1 MVVGASVAI
10 RRDGKQPPIRR
21 NVIQFRRFDEYSGET
36 PMTPE
41 DRRLLTL
48 LRANARES
56 TASIARK
63 LGASRTTVQERIGR
77 LEKAGVIAG
86 YTLRTPENLGKL
98 LSALVLLNVN
108 AKQSERVVRDL
119 KAMPACTALRAVSGV
134 FDYVATVE
142 AETTAELD
150 VELDRFGQLA
160 GIERTQTLVVLSTRF
175 ER

>member
-1 MVVGASVAI
+1 
-10 RRDGKQPPIRR
+10 
-21 NVIQFRRFDEYSGET
+21 
-36 PMTPE
+36 MTPE

-63 LGASRTTVQERIGR
+63 LGASRTTVQERINR
-77 LEKAGVIAG
+77 LEKSGAIAG
-86 YTLRTPENLGKL
+86 YTLRTSEELGKV

-108 AKQSERVVRDL
+108 AKQSERVVREL
-119 KAMPACTALRAVSGV
+119 KAMPACSALRAVSGV

-150 VELDRFGQLA
+150 TQLDLIGQLA

>member
-1 MVVGASVAI
+1 
-10 RRDGKQPPIRR
+10 
-21 NVIQFRRFDEYSGET
+21 
-36 PMTPE
+36 MTPE

-48 LRANARES
+48 LRADARES

-63 LGASRTTVQERIGR
+63 LGASRTTVQERINR
-77 LEKAGVIAG
+77 LEKIGVIAG
-86 YTLRTPENLGKL
+86 YTLRTSENLGKV

-108 AKQSERVVRDL
+108 AKQSERVVREL
-119 KAMPACTALRAVSGV
+119 KAMPSCSALRAVSGV

-150 VELDRFGQLA
+150 TQLDLIGQLA